1 MAPVVQQKRGSRAK
15 PEPAPRAFPVSAEP
29 VSRPIPISPEPI
41 LIDAI
46 RPLRELHLLLRSARL
61 YERQHP
67 RTLQRLDRAYESLRP
82 VPGPPSGLELR
93 RDRTRRVPRNLS

>member
-1 MAPVVQQKRGSRAK
+1 MEQQKRGSRAK
-15 PEPAPRAFPVSAEP
+15 VQPALRAFPVSAEP

-46 RPLRELHLLLRSARL
+46 RALRELHLLLRSARL

-67 RTLQRLDRAYESLRP
+67 RTLQSLDRAYESLRAVSGTP
-82 VPGPPSGLELR
+82 NAVDIPSHRIAPMPPNF
-93 RDRTRRVPRNLS
+93 TNH